1 MWKNEVSAASP
12 GTRGKHASGREGAIS
27 CRRPAFK
34 VAPAPNGGLRDVETR
49 PGGGPLGAAAALIVS
64 IAACDGGTDR
74 TVIAP
79 TAPPTSSPPAP
90 PPAGTVTGMV
100 LEFTTT
106 GERRP
111 VPNLRLQVRTGGPAD
126 GAVGGVELP
135 DVVTDRNGRYEIA
148 GVTSPLLFFTTAPG
162 SDYRFLCDFYPLVTR
177 LPAVPRF
184 HDLPVVH
191 VSWSGD
197 RLPAGMWSLGT
208 SVDGTVSERVNET
221 LRPVAGATVTL
232 DGGTQ
237 DPPAVTSATG
247 FYMVCSVVGTDHDPH
262 DHRSQGWL
270 PHGSPPD
277 LGRVGFPRRSR
288 TCSRLTVTNIRSRRY

>member
-1 MWKNEVSAASP
+1 MRRISLAGVSSGGR
-12 GTRGKHASGREGAIS
+12 GTRGCSPPQTEASEMSRHAQA
-27 CRRPAFK
+27 A
-34 VAPAPNGGLRDVETR
+34 GL
-49 PGGGPLGAAAALIVS
+49 LGAAAALIVS
-64 IAACDGGTDR
+64 LAACDGGTDR

-111 VPNLRLQVRTGGPAD
+111 VPNLRLQVRTGGPTD

-148 GVTSPLLFFTTAPG
+148 GVTSPLLFFTTAPS
-162 SDYRFLCDFYPLVTR
+162 SDHRFLCDFYPLVTR
-177 LPAVPRF
+177 LPASPF

-191 VSWSGD
+191 VSWSSD
-197 RLPAGMWSLGT
+197 RLPAGMWSSGT
-208 SVDGTVSERVNET
+208 SVHGTVSERVNET

-237 DPPAVTSATG
+237 DPPAMTSATG
-247 FYMVCSVVGTDHDPH
+247 FYMVCSVVGTDQTRTITARKDGY
-262 DHRSQGWL
+262 RTAVRQILGGWDFRV
-270 PHGSPPD
+270 D
-277 LGRVGFPRRSR
+277 LELAR
-288 TCSRLTVTNIRSRRY
+288 N